1 MLKIRHLERRKIQ
14 GTYFKISA
22 LYFKIYGLYF
32 LQQAM
37 CVFPCREIA
46 FATCTNVPKLNG
58 NFARFS
64 ACMPAREYFCTE
76 NEDFEK
82 NIYAIEKYFHYI
94 CGIIKRKKKTRFT
107 NSHITW
113 KQTKGEGTEIPSR
126 KSSALTFAKEK
137 LKEMSGFS
145 AIWCTKKNCV
155 LQFHNPQKHLIAKI
169 FIAKRSFR

>member
-1 MLKIRHLERRKIQ
+1 MHECPEIER
-14 GTYFKISA
+14 
-22 LYFKIYGLYF
+22 
-32 LQQAM
+32 
-37 CVFPCREIA
+37 E
-46 FATCTNVPKLNG
+46 
-58 NFARFS
+58 
-64 ACMPAREYFCTE
+64 FCT
-76 NEDFEK
+76 FFGMYACPWIFLYGKRRFWK
-82 NIYAIEKYFHYI
+82 NIYAIEKIFHYI

-113 KQTKGEGTEIPSR
+113 KQTKGEGTEIPSH

-169 FIAKRSFR
+169 FIAKQSFRRKVFAVRKYFYIFACRIYNNTESKAKIKHRKPSDTPYPSAIKKDTV

>member
-1 MLKIRHLERRKIQ
+1 MCFSVSWNRFRNMHECPEIERE
-14 GTYFKISA
+14 F
-22 LYFKIYGLYF
+22 
-32 LQQAM
+32 
-37 CVFPCREIA
+37 
-46 FATCTNVPKLNG
+46 CTFFG
-58 NFARFS
+58 MY
-64 ACMPAREYFCTE
+64 ACREYFCTE

-113 KQTKGEGTEIPSR
+113 KQTKGEGTEIPSH

-155 LQFHNPQKHLIAKI
+155 LQFHNSQKHLIAKI
-169 FIAKRSFR
+169 FIAKRSFRRNVFAVRKYFYIFAC

>member
-1 MLKIRHLERRKIQ
+1 MACIFYNKP
-14 GTYFKISA
+14 
-22 LYFKIYGLYF
+22 
-32 LQQAM
+32 
-37 CVFPCREIA
+37 CVFFR
-46 FATCTNVPKLNG
+46 VVKSLSQH
-58 NFARFS
+58 ARMSRNWTGILHVFRHV
-64 ACMPAREYFCTE
+64 CLPV
-76 NEDFEK
+76 
-82 NIYAIEKYFHYI
+82 NIFVRKTKILKKHLCDWKIFHYI

-155 LQFHNPQKHLIAKI
+155 LQFHNSQKHLIAKI
-169 FIAKRSFR
+169 FIAKRSFRRNVFAVRKYFYIFAC